1 MRSIVQKFKPENN
14 VSAKYRMI
22 FFSPIINDQHESSVT
37 LFRNYGVHQLGFKV
51 YVEDEVTQLRV
62 TVY

>member
-1 MRSIVQKFKPENN
+1 MRSIVQKLKPENN
-14 VSAKYRMI
+14 VSAIYRMI
-22 FFSPIINDQHESSVT
+22 FFSPILNDQYESSVT
-37 LFRNYGVHQLGFKV
+37 VFQDYGVHQLVFII